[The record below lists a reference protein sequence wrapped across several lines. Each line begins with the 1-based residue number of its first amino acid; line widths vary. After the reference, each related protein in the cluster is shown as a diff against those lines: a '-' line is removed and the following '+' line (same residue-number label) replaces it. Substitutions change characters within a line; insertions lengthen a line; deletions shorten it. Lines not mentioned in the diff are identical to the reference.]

1 MRAIVTERAGD
12 YDVMS
17 VKDVA
22 LPVPGPLEVLV
33 RNGASGVCYHDYLIR
48 AGIMKRGIRF
58 PLILGHDQLA
68 DTIALVAS
76 GKLRPIVTER
86 FSFDEAPRV
95 HRLMV
100 EKKLRGRVLLVP

>member
-1 MRAIVTERAGD
+1 MRRHYSVAPGRVLDAGRRRA
-12 YDVMS
+12 S
-17 VKDVA
+17 A
-22 LPVPGPLEVLV
+22 CA
-33 RNGASGVCYHDYLIR
+33 ASGGVYSAR
-48 AGIMKRGIRF
+48 A
-58 PLILGHDQLA
+58 QLA